1 MADDAFDELTERF
14 GGGKPLHPDVV
25 ATLRSIMRLYE
36 LSVEDM
42 WFKWDAYCI
51 KLDTDGTNASLEALH
66 AFKQDLQDQL
76 ERSNRTQVQVKTE
89 KRVGATPRTVAK
101 SNTDYMNMLDGMTTP
116 AAGRSARVTS
126 ARKRQLETPSVSRV
140 KAEPMSSPLKL
151 EDRLNDLGAIPY
163 VVYYEVEET
172 DG

>member
-1 MADDAFDELTERF
+1 MADDTIDELTERF
-14 GGGKPLHPDVV
+14 GGGKPLHSDVV
-25 ATLRSIMRLYE
+25 ATLRHIMRLYD

-51 KLDTDGTNASLEALH
+51 KLDTDGTNASLEALE

-76 ERSNRTQVQVKTE
+76 ARSNRAQVQVKTE
-89 KRVGATPRTVAK
+89 KRVGATPRTAAK
-101 SNTDYMNMLDGMTTP
+101 NNTDYLGMLDGLTTP
-116 AAGRSARVTS
+116 AAGRSTKVTS

-140 KAEPMSSPLKL
+140 KAEPVSSPLKL

-163 VVYYEVEET
+163 ATYC
-172 DG
+172 